1 MSRLGLFLL
10 LLGLALVAAEFDYE
24 GYRIYDLTP
33 ADAEQ
38 GELLYKLS
46 QQGYDFLSLRRL
58 LGHSSRV
65 IVSPEQLE
73 SFEKLLS
80 EQKLSHSLINENL
93 GATIAE
99 EFAQRQ
105 VQRRLSPI
113 SGKGRLSTDRYY
125 THEEINNYI
134 SDLAARYPTRV
145 FLKTVGWSYEKRELK
160 TITITN
166 GDRRANKKV
175 ILMDGGF
182 HAREWISPA
191 AVLYV
196 IEQLVEKFDENA
208 ELLEDYDW
216 VILPVVNP
224 DGYEHTQTGTL
235 ARLFRKTR
243 QPYMILDQTCYGAD
257 PNRNFDFHWNEEGAS
272 SNPCVDTFAGPNA
285 FSEPEAVVVRDLMHS
300 YADRGIMYLTIHSY
314 GNYLLYPWGWTSD
327 LPETWQDLDDVAR
340 AGGDAIKEATGTK
353 YEVGSSTNVLYIAA
367 GASDDYAFYAGFNIS
382 ITMELSGGGISG
394 FDPPASK
401 IDEFVTETWIGI
413 RAMAEKV
420 IEKY

>member
-1 MSRLGLFLL
+1 MSRLGCLIL
-10 LLGLALVAAEFDYE
+10 LLGLALVAAQDGYE
-24 GYRIYDLTP
+24 GYHIFEVTPSTP
-33 ADAEQ
+33 AQ
-38 GELLYKLS
+38 GDFLKQLS
-46 QQGYDFLSLRRL
+46 HEGYDFLSLSRS
-58 LGHSSRV
+58 LGKPSRV
-65 IVSPEQLE
+65 IVSPQQLE
-73 SFEKLLS
+73 SFQRLLTAH
-80 EQKLSHSLINENL
+80 QLNHRLINGNL

-105 VQRRLSPI
+105 MQRLLKPI
-113 SGKGRLSTDRYY
+113 TGKGRLTTDRYY
-125 THEEINNYI
+125 THEEITNYI
-134 SDLAARYPTRV
+134 NDLATRFPSRV
-145 FLKTVGWSYEKRELK
+145 YVKTVGWSYEKREMK

-166 GDRRANKKV
+166 GDGRANKKV
-175 ILMDGGF
+175 IFMDGGF

-196 IEQLVEKFDENA
+196 IDQLAEKFEQNA
-208 ELLEDYDW
+208 DLLKDFDW

-235 ARLFRKTR
+235 ARIFRKTR
-243 QPYMILDQTCYGAD
+243 QPYRFLGQTCYGAD

-272 SNPCVDTFAGPNA
+272 SNPCMDTFAGPTA
-285 FSEPEAVVVRDLMHS
+285 FSEPETIVVRDLMHS
-300 YADRGIMYLTIHSY
+300 LADRGIMYLTIHSY

-327 LPETWQDLDDVAR
+327 LPDTVDQLDAVAR
-340 AGGDAIKEATGTK
+340 AGGDAIQAATGTV

-382 ITMELSGGGISG
+382 ITMELSGGGATG
-394 FDPPASK
+394 FDPPASS

-420 IEKY
+420 IEIF

>member
-1 MSRLGLFLL
+1 M
-10 LLGLALVAAEFDYE
+10 
-24 GYRIYDLTP
+24 
-33 ADAEQ
+33 
-38 GELLYKLS
+38 
-46 QQGYDFLSLRRL
+46 
-58 LGHSSRV
+58 
-65 IVSPEQLE
+65 SPEQLE

-314 GNYLLYPWGWTSD
+314 GNYLLYPWGWTSYVID
-327 LPETWQDLDDVAR
+327 LP
-340 AGGDAIKEATGTK
+340 
-353 YEVGSSTNVLYIAA
+353 
-367 GASDDYAFYAGFNIS
+367 
-382 ITMELSGGGISG
+382 
-394 FDPPASK
+394 
-401 IDEFVTETWIGI
+401 
-413 RAMAEKV
+413 
-420 IEKY
+420 